1 MGTALG
7 AAGSPGLT
15 GALASGYHGPPELTV
30 TRALTEWTFDP
41 WMLALIVL
49 LGACYLTGVRRVR
62 AGQAAGVRRVRA
74 EQAALPPARASAAP
88 ASTTRASTAWPV
100 ARPIWFCGLG
110 LGFLVIATMSWVSVY
125 QSVLLY
131 PRAVQTVLLV
141 LVVPLFLALGRPLT
155 LFATV
160 FPGPGA
166 RLEAVIRSRAARILT
181 FPAITTLAL
190 VAVPFV
196 MYFTSWYTAVFHSGP
211 LREVTY
217 LILMVPGY
225 VFFWTLLRVDPVPK
239 EYPYVVSMWITGA
252 EVIGDAFFGIA
263 VIADQNL
270 IGAGYF
276 HALAR
281 PWGPTLATDQVV
293 AGGVLWILGDLVG
306 LPFLAAQLIHLM
318 REDESDAARID
329 AELDAQQAQLDA
341 ERAQQSRLQPATHPA
356 ASARHPGAPG
366 QSAAPGQPAALGQSA
381 DSGQP
386 AALGQSA
393 DSGQPRVPGQSAH
406 PDESVDPGQSRKPG
420 QSAESATSDQP
431 ADEQQPQGSQLWW
444 ENDPRFTS
452 RFKPTS

>member
-1 MGTALG
+1 MRTAPEV
-7 AAGSPGLT
+7 AGLPGLAR
-15 GALASGYHGPPELTV
+15 ALAAGYHGPPELTV
-30 TRALTEWTFDP
+30 TRVLTEWTLDP

-49 LGACYLTGVRRVR
+49 LGGGYL
-62 AGQAAGVRRVRA
+62 AGVRRVRSR
-74 EQAALPPARASAAP
+74 ALGDKA
-88 ASTTRASTAWPV
+88 AWPT

-110 LGFLVIATMSWVSVY
+110 LGFLVIATMSWVGVY

-160 FPGPGA
+160 FPQARA
-166 RLEAVIRSRAARILT
+166 RLEAVIRCRPARILT
-181 FPAITTLAL
+181 FPAITTFAL

-196 MYFTSWYTAVFHSGP
+196 MYFTSWYTAVFHSAT
-211 LREVTY
+211 LRELTY
-217 LILMVPGY
+217 LVLMVPGY

-239 EYPYVVSMWITGA
+239 EYSYAVSMWITGA

-281 PWGPTLATDQVV
+281 PWGPTLATDQVI

-306 LPFLAAQLIHLM
+306 LPFLAAQLIHMM

-329 AELDAQQAQLDA
+329 AELDAQQAREAHQ
-341 ERAQQSRLQPATHPA
+341 AQQAREAHQAQQARESQHTILQATAPPPGEPSDPSEP
-356 ASARHPGAPG
+356 ASA
-366 QSAAPGQPAALGQSA
+366 
-381 DSGQP
+381 
-386 AALGQSA
+386 
-393 DSGQPRVPGQSAH
+393 
-406 PDESVDPGQSRKPG
+406 
-420 QSAESATSDQP
+420 AEPVEA
-431 ADEQQPQGSQLWW
+431 QQPQEPQLWW
-444 ENDPRFTS
+444 ETDPRFTS